1 MDAAARA
8 MGTVER
14 ANVDYAAQ
22 LELHAAAELP
32 LNPRVSLVAAAA
44 GVVVP
49 VERAQFRRST
59 RRGGRLLAGVRL
71 PAAGVG
77 AVDLLAGWEQRID
90 AGQFARDTPRWFR
103 LGVRLTARAW

>member
-8 MGTVER
+8 LGTIER

-32 LNPRVSLVAAAA
+32 LNPRLSLVAAAT

-49 VERAQFRRST
+49 VERAQLDRAT

-71 PAAGVG
+71 SAGVG
-77 AVDLLAGWEQRID
+77 AVDVLAGWEQRID
-90 AGQFARDTPRWFR
+90 AGQFTRDTPRWFH